1 MNNFYIEIKPKEQP
15 VELRIQ
21 YGSCTDKIIED
32 YNSNELACVKV
43 KYNEK
48 QNFRRSS
55 CIHLELSNKANI
67 AFKDNRLTIEKVSIN
82 EEDLFSIRKN
92 NLPCDINSGDKDD
105 NGEEKRLSIIV
116 DYDRKLCLE
125 KVQSSPYVGMSVN
138 IEYSINGGDTKYET
152 LHFQIEFYEQIISSI
167 YSLDYGTTGIVLS
180 KYEGDRVSSVILR
193 DVDYI
198 SDEEQEGQNNNQDER
213 EEPLERDK
221 TIVSSISIL
230 KKIRDNNRKATLVLA
245 PSRLEYDQGAVFI
258 LSPTKFLIGQ
268 PKIPFVDLYAKKFDE
283 IEDFPGHI
291 TMIKA
296 EDIIRHSYKNV
307 FERFDHDGVRKLI
320 LTYPNTYVPEQIR
333 ILREILKDEF
343 KLLDDSNIHFVPESD
358 SVVTYYVEM
367 RRKSPIGFP
376 KKKERI
382 LIYDMGAGTLDIS
395 YVIISKDQNEYEIQL
410 EKRIGIPV
418 AGNYLDYELYEII
431 KDEVSDKKTSPRT
444 IKDYIKNYLK
454 VDLSEK
460 ENCEDEEDNKRDD
473 TKVGQG
479 QTKSYLNTLYPT
491 DLFKSDSK
499 LVRDEIRKKIDDSYF
514 IKVCGELIF
523 HVLFPGKKDKWNEE
537 IDTFVLSGRA
547 SQFGPLVSKILGKVG
562 KKKIEFLP
570 QLKTCVSEGAIYYQ
584 RIKEDP
590 ENKKFRFI
598 SHSHYLRLGAIYAI
612 DNKDGGLSYN
622 YCELINPDKAKWEEA
637 DDINGTLYVQLEGE
651 GTMNLQRDD
660 DVLFVQTLLSED
672 DVKNYY
678 VRPMNDALA
687 SLKGGKSVD
696 KYGEYDCFIHKLFTV
711 SPEGILTNR
720 EKIKTEVVIDKDNQV
735 TVNCIDEDE
744 NSYELEPQYFVEN
757 VENNEYYKRAAWPS
771 NSERL

>member
-1 MNNFYIEIKPKEQP
+1 
-15 VELRIQ
+15 
-21 YGSCTDKIIED
+21 
-32 YNSNELACVKV
+32 
-43 KYNEK
+43 
-48 QNFRRSS
+48 
-55 CIHLELSNKANI
+55 
-67 AFKDNRLTIEKVSIN
+67 
-82 EEDLFSIRKN
+82 
-92 NLPCDINSGDKDD
+92 
-105 NGEEKRLSIIV
+105 
-116 DYDRKLCLE
+116 
-125 KVQSSPYVGMSVN
+125 
-138 IEYSINGGDTKYET
+138 
-152 LHFQIEFYEQIISSI
+152 
-167 YSLDYGTTGIVLS
+167 
-180 KYEGDRVSSVILR
+180 
-193 DVDYI
+193 
-198 SDEEQEGQNNNQDER
+198 
-213 EEPLERDK
+213 
-221 TIVSSISIL
+221 
-230 KKIRDNNRKATLVLA
+230 
-245 PSRLEYDQGAVFI
+245 
-258 LSPTKFLIGQ
+258 
-268 PKIPFVDLYAKKFDE
+268 
-283 IEDFPGHI
+283 
-291 TMIKA
+291 
-296 EDIIRHSYKNV
+296 
-307 FERFDHDGVRKLI
+307 
-320 LTYPNTYVPEQIR
+320 
-333 ILREILKDEF
+333 
-343 KLLDDSNIHFVPESD
+343 
-358 SVVTYYVEM
+358 
-367 RRKSPIGFP
+367 
-376 KKKERI
+376 
-382 LIYDMGAGTLDIS
+382 MGAGTLDIS

-612 DNKDGGLSYN
+612 DNKDGGLSYD